1 MVPHGAQ
8 GARSAPTSPWKRA
21 LRLLRRA
28 RDVPSEDALREVRRL
43 ELRTRGLVDSL
54 FSGGYASIFRGRGL
68 EFSHVRSYQVGDDVR
83 SIDWKVTA
91 RRGSPFVRQF
101 VEERDLLVT
110 LVVDVSGSGRF
121 GPGERS
127 PAEVGAEVAAA
138 LAFAAARN
146 NDRVALML
154 VSDRVEH
161 FVPPA
166 SGRRHVVRLLADLVS
181 FEPHGRGTDLGT
193 GLDRLSRYR
202 GDRSTVFVIS
212 DFIQSSPTSTF
223 REALLRLARSND
235 LVAIRLI
242 SGATLELPDVGW
254 VETTDPET
262 GRRVMFDAGRRKV
275 REHYRHSVLRA
286 QADTAALLGE
296 VGAELVDVDTSA
308 DPLAV
313 LSAFFRMR
321 RGVYA

>member
-1 MVPHGAQ
+1 MLG
-8 GARSAPTSPWKRA
+8 G
-21 LRLLRRA
+21 LRRA
-28 RDVPSEDALREVRRL
+28 FRRLWRPAGGEPSPDAFRDARRL

-54 FSGGYASIFRGRGL
+54 FAGGYASIFRGRGL
-68 EFSHVRSYQVGDDVR
+68 EFSHVRGYQHGDDVR

-91 RRGSPFVRQF
+91 RRGTPFVRQF
-101 VEERDLLVT
+101 VEERDLSVV
-110 LVVDVSGSGRF
+110 LVVDISGSGRF

-127 PAEVGAEVAAA
+127 ASEVATEIAAA

-146 NDRVALML
+146 NDRVSLLL

-166 SGRRHVVRLLADLVS
+166 SGRNHVIRILADMMSHV
-181 FEPHGRGTDLGT
+181 PHGRGTALST
-193 GLDRLSRYR
+193 AMDRLSRSLL
-202 GDRSTVFVIS
+202 DRATVFVIS
-212 DFIQSSPTSTF
+212 DFIQSAPDSPF
-223 REALLRLARSND
+223 RDALVRLARAND

-242 SGATLELPDVGW
+242 SDATLELPDVGW

-262 GRRVMFDAGRRKV
+262 GRRVMFDAGRKRV

-296 VGAELVDVDTSA
+296 VGAELIDIDTSA

-313 LSAFFRMR
+313 LSNFFRMR
-321 RGVYA
+321 RRTYA